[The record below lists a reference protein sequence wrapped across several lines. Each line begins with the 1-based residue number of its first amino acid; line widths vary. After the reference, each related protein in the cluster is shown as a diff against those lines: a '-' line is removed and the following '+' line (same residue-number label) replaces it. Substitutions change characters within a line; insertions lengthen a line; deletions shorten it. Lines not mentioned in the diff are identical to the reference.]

1 MVVVVDFD
9 GTLALGDTSNISNM
23 YLNQKLALLVNK
35 MYDDGNTIKVVTAR
49 GAKSCNT
56 FLEREK
62 KYKDVIQKWLIDN
75 NVKFHEL
82 SFNKE
87 YGDAYIDDR
96 GYNTDSTIL
105 YEKLD
110 SKFTTNKV
118 RRINNCV
125 IKVSTSSIEEVAW
138 YRKALEIE
146 LHTPSVLSYDRDTI
160 TTGYIEGKYC
170 SNVGLVVETLSKFKN
185 TAPTNTA
192 TFDSYIQRI
201 NTHLT
206 NNSSIQ
212 NSSKLL
218 SKLSTINPSNTFNH
232 GDFSIHNQIENSNRL
247 YLIDPIYSEDIFQ
260 SYILDAAKHLYS
272 VLYYALD
279 SDFYNAC
286 NTQYIQVLG
295 ISKDELDILVACESV
310 RVCNRKKQLIDITNN
325 LIDAL

>member
-1 MVVVVDFD
+1 
-9 GTLALGDTSNISNM
+9 
-23 YLNQKLALLVNK
+23 
-35 MYDDGNTIKVVTAR
+35 
-49 GAKSCNT
+49 
-56 FLEREK
+56 
-62 KYKDVIQKWLIDN
+62 
-75 NVKFHEL
+75 
-82 SFNKE
+82 
-87 YGDAYIDDR
+87 
-96 GYNTDSTIL
+96 
-105 YEKLD
+105 
-110 SKFTTNKV
+110 
-118 RRINNCV
+118 
-125 IKVSTSSIEEVAW
+125 
-138 YRKALEIE
+138 
-146 LHTPSVLSYDRDTI
+146 VLSYDRDTI
-160 TTGYIEGKYC
+160 TTSYIEGKYC

-272 VLYYALD
+272 VLYYTLD
-279 SDFYNAC
+279 SDYYNAC
-286 NTQYIQVLG
+286 YTQYIQVLG
-295 ISKDELDILVACESV
+295 ISKDELDILIACESV